1 MVSEYIPRVVD
12 SLVESRLKR
21 PMAVVIKGPKY
32 CGKTRTAEMCC
43 RSALYLAD
51 HETKSYVEVA
61 AQTGSR
67 SYLDGEYPRLIDE
80 WQVVPSIWDHVKFAV
95 DHNPDSRFVLT
106 GSSTPVEDV
115 MLHPGTG
122 RFSEIRMRT
131 MSLFES
137 GESNGAVSLRGLFD
151 GASVDARTE
160 LNYDDIVRIASRGGW
175 PMSVAID
182 DEPGVLAEDYLRSTV
197 EHDMPRMF
205 GIDPEHSETKRLRT
219 VRTVTSRM
227 ISSIARNSGKST
239 PVSTIIKDVNAQGE
253 IVTGPTFTTYVENLE
268 RMFFTDNLEA
278 WNPHMRSRTRLKSKS
293 KWYLTDPSLAVAGMG
308 APYGVLAKDTETMG
322 FVFET
327 LCLRDIRVYAQLLGG
342 QVYYIADDRG
352 YEVNFII
359 QLRDGRW
366 GAFEVKL
373 GSKEFDKGAGDL
385 IRLRE
390 KVDTSVMGEP
400 SFLAILTGAQ
410 YGYVRP
416 DGVRIVPIGCLGP

>member
-1 MVSEYIPRVVD
+1 
-12 SLVESRLKR
+12 
-21 PMAVVIKGPKY
+21 
-32 CGKTRTAEMCC
+32 
-43 RSALYLAD
+43 
-51 HETKSYVEVA
+51 
-61 AQTGSR
+61 
-67 SYLDGEYPRLIDE
+67 
-80 WQVVPSIWDHVKFAV
+80 
-95 DHNPDSRFVLT
+95 
-106 GSSTPVEDV
+106 
-115 MLHPGTG
+115 
-122 RFSEIRMRT
+122 
-131 MSLFES
+131 
-137 GESNGAVSLRGLFD
+137 
-151 GASVDARTE
+151 
-160 LNYDDIVRIASRGGW
+160 
-175 PMSVAID
+175 MSVAID

-239 PVSTIIKDVNAQGE
+239 PVSTIIRDVNAQGE

-352 YEVNFII
+352 YEVDFII

>member
-1 MVSEYIPRVVD
+1 MAQDYIPRVVD
-12 SLVESRLKR
+12 SLVEARLKR
-21 PMAVVIKGPKY
+21 PVAVVIKGPKF

-51 HETKSYVEVA
+51 YETKSYVEVA

-95 DHNPDSRFVLT
+95 DHNHDSRFVLT
-106 GSSTPVEDV
+106 GSSTPADNV
-115 MLHPGTG
+115 MLP
-122 RFSEIRMRT
+122 
-131 MSLFES
+131 
-137 GESNGAVSLRGLFD
+137 VSLRGLFD
-151 GASVDARTE
+151 GALVDARTE
-160 LNYDDIVRIASRGGW
+160 LNFDDIVKIASRGGW

-182 DEPGVLAEDYLRSTV
+182 DEPGVLAEDYLKSTV

-205 GIDPEHSETKRLRT
+205 GIDPENPETKRLRT
-219 VRTVTSRM
+219 IRTVTSRM

-239 PVSTIIKDVNAQGE
+239 SVSTIISDVNAQGE
-253 IVTGPTFTTYVENLE
+253 IVSAPTFTKYVENLE
-268 RMFFTDNLEA
+268 RMFVTDNLEA

-293 KWYLTDPSLAVAGMG
+293 KWYLADPSLAVAAMG
-308 APYGVLAKDTETMG
+308 APYGVLAKDRKALG

-327 LCLRDIRVYAQLLGG
+327 MCLRDIRVYAQPLGG
-342 QVYYIADDRG
+342 QVYYIADDSD
-352 YEVNFII
+352 YEVDFII
-359 QLRDGRW
+359 VLRDGRW

-373 GSKEFDKGAGDL
+373 GSAEFDKGAKGL
-385 IRLRE
+385 ISLKE
-390 KVDTSVMGEP
+390 KVNTAVMGEP
-400 SFLAILTGAQ
+400 SFLAILTGVQ